1 MSSRKDYIATAEILN
16 DVMGFIHPAV
26 YSNIV
31 KKFAEKFESE
41 NILFSKE
48 KFISAVYQER
58 V

>member
-1 MSSRKDYIATAEILN
+1 MSTRKDYVATAEILN

-26 YSNIV
+26 YSNMV
-31 KKFAEKFESE
+31 KRFAEKFESE

-48 KFISAVYQER
+48 KFLAAVYQER